1 MAYTHKLKEQRNSE
15 IYEVCP
21 YGPDVCRAFGEDIC
35 T

>member
-1 MAYTHKLKEQRNSE
+1 MNQRNSK

-21 YGPDVCRAFGEDIC
+21 YGPDVCRTLGEDIC